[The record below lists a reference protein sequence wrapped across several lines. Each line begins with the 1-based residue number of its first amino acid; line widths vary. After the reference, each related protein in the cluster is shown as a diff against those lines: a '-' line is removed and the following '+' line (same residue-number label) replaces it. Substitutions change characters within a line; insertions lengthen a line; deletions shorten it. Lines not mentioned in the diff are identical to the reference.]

1 LIWKNNEQRT
11 RKEANKA
18 EEGLKNDVME
28 KYRKFAINDV
38 IKNHD

>member
-18 EEGLKNDVME
+18 EEGLEEWCHGKVQ
-28 KYRKFAINDV
+28 KIN
-38 IKNHD
+38 H